1 MIRMSVVLL
10 SVLLLAAP
18 VLAQEGKENQG
29 EGMEMPA
36 PPQPLDNAFLNWMVG
51 EWEGWTKSQMG
62 QSKDWMKCEMGLNG
76 QFLMM
81 DYSSD
86 MGGAGDFHG
95 MGAITLKDGALK
107 GYWIDVMRTMSQGS
121 GTLEGDSKSTMQWTD
136 AMGSHTR
143 ITEKLGEDKMRV
155 TIKVTG
161 PDGKPMEAMSE
172 ITRKKP

>member
-1 MIRMSVVLL
+1 
-10 SVLLLAAP
+10 
-18 VLAQEGKENQG
+18 
-29 EGMEMPA
+29 
-36 PPQPLDNAFLNWMVG
+36 
-51 EWEGWTKSQMG
+51 
-62 QSKDWMKCEMGLNG
+62 
-76 QFLMM
+76 
-81 DYSSD
+81 
-86 MGGAGDFHG
+86 
-95 MGAITLKDGALK
+95 GAITLKDGALK

-172 ITRKKP
+172 MTGKKP